1 MSDKFTYLTRLVN
14 TSTHNHLSPRLIKN
28 REDSKEYEIL
38 LTDYLSTVALKGLR
52 LNMVGLGCRSNKV
65 GLLNTLAPTPTL
77 TKSHNP
83 MYLGIYPTNHGEKKQ
98 RISCRYRKP
107 KPKRAHEGVIVAY
120 RGVQGLEGHVW
131 KAPRVPPLP
140 PRSHR
145 VLNKHPN
152 ILQYKK
158 GIG

>member
-1 MSDKFTYLTRLVN
+1 MIDRLTN
-14 TSTHNHLSPRLIKN
+14 YHLSPRLIKN
-28 REDSKEYEIL
+28 REDLKEYKIL
-38 LTDYLSTVALKGLR
+38 LTDYSLLSLR
-52 LNMVGLGCRSNKV
+52 LTKKLGRLLGFRLARRSNKV

-83 MYLGIYPTNHGEKKQ
+83 MNTAIYPTNHGEKKQ